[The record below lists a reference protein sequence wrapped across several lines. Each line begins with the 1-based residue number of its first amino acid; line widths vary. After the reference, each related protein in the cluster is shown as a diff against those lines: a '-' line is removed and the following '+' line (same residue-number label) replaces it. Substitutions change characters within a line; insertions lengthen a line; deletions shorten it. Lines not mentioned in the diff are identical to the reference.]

1 MNLLSIQDIRD
12 QLTPDFVVYK
22 EFEAVC
28 EGNAHAVTLL
38 SHLFWWSQ
46 VTES

>member
-38 SHLFWWSQ
+38 SHLFW
-46 VTES
+46 